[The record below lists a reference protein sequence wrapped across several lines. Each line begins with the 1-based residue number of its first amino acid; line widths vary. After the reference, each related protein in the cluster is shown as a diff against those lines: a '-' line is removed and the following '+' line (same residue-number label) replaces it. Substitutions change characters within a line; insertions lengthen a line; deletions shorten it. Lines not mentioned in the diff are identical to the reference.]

1 MRKYSDKELQAMP
14 LADAMV
20 EISNQVYEATGLI
33 EQLEYCKANDGGKR
47 IRSNGHHLRQ
57 EIAEFAK
64 KLLKENWEE

>member
-1 MRKYSDKELQAMP
+1 MRNYTDEQLQLMSIYNA
-14 LADAMV
+14 
-20 EISNQVYEATGLI
+20 SNVLSNRVYEATGLI
-33 EQLEYCKANDGGKR
+33 EQLEFRKAKDGGKR